1 MKKKIERI
9 KELFSKLPNW
19 AHVIVG
25 LILVV
30 TVIILWTI
38 IWDFISPFTIKWI
51 LNPLGYIII
60 IIINAGIGLFS
71 GYWLVKVTIG
81 VLLGLSKNFGEIKI
95 KEIPGLIGYFFIFLT
110 WAFITFVF
118 LGAAVNYILDP
129 FGMSLQSLGILPYMY
144 PGYFLDN
151 PVYIFGYK
159 VIPIFD

>member
-81 VLLGLSKNFGEIKI
+81 VLLGLSKNFGEIKL
-95 KEIPGLIGYFFIFLT
+95 PQQSTLTVLVRNLFFFRNPRVLLFSFVPCTIFVCLH
-110 WAFITFVF
+110 TFVLICWLF
-118 LGAAVNYILDP
+118 SFVFIL
-129 FGMSLQSLGILPYMY
+129 FIM
-144 PGYFLDN
+144 FF
-151 PVYIFGYK
+151 V
-159 VIPIFD
+159 